1 MTTTSTAPRRQSTPP
16 LPRRRASLRGRIPPR
31 RRPSIVLFFGL
42 CLGLSAL
49 LLLTAITAVQLR
61 FANRIFAGVR
71 VAGVDLSE
79 LTREQ
84 AAARLQ
90 EQLSLFQGPTIFLR
104 YAGQVWPLTS
114 ADLGVQVDVQATSQ
128 AAFGLGRRAN
138 PLDALTAQWQLA
150 SAGANLAPVLTAG
163 EVQAADLL
171 QRVAQAIDRPARD
184 ATVTIQGLQVLT
196 TAAQTGR
203 DTDLQA
209 TWAAVQAQLA
219 RGGSGT
225 VDVVVHE
232 LPPLVSDVESVAE
245 QARRLLRTPLLL
257 SYPGNAAEGEAPQQF
272 ALDPVQLAGW
282 LHIIPQPAAS
292 GGISLTL
299 QVDESR
305 LAAYV
310 ETLAASLARAT
321 IDARLHFNPIVN
333 PSDPTAGQL
342 SVLSPSQPGRVLD
355 VAETVTRTLAALSTG
370 RAQIDLPLQVV
381 KPAVDMRDLEQMG
394 IRELIASGAT
404 TFKGSSAAR
413 VANIVQGARQFEG
426 VVVPPNGIFSFNRI
440 VGDVSAANGY
450 EDSLVI
456 WGDRTAVGIGGGI
469 CQVSTT
475 VFRAA
480 FWAGMPII
488 ERWAHG
494 YVVSWYGEPGM
505 DATIFT
511 PNVDFRFRNDT
522 GAYVLIQPEL
532 DLTQGR
538 LTFNFYGT
546 KPSRTVER
554 IGPEISNVRQPE
566 PPLYQVDPALA
577 PGVKKQVDWAV
588 DGRDVVVTRVIKQ
601 GDQVLRQDKFV
612 SKYQPWR
619 AVYLVGPTPEAGG
632 G

>member
-1 MTTTSTAPRRQSTPP
+1 MTTTSTAPKRQVIPP
-16 LPRRRASLRGRIPPR
+16 RRASSARRFAPR
-31 RRPSIVLFFGL
+31 RRPSLLLLMGLVLAL
-42 CLGLSAL
+42 ILL
-49 LLLTAITAVQLR
+49 LLLTALTAVQLR

-79 LTREQ
+79 LTRAQ

-90 EQLSLFQGPTIFLR
+90 EQLPLFQGPTILLR
-104 YAGQVWPLTS
+104 YADQVWPLTS
-114 ADLGVQVDVQATSQ
+114 ADLGVQVDVQATAQ
-128 AAFGLGRRAN
+128 AAFELGRRAN
-138 PLDALTAQWQLA
+138 PLEALTAQWQLA
-150 SAGANLAPVLTAG
+150 SAGANLTPVLTAG

-203 DTDLQA
+203 DTDLQV

-219 RGGSGT
+219 RGGSGM

-232 LPPLVSDVESVAE
+232 LPPLVSDVEPVAE
-245 QARRLLRTPLLL
+245 QARRLLRTPLRL
-257 SYPGNAAEGEAPQQF
+257 SYPGDAAQGEAPQQF

-282 LHIIPQPAAS
+282 LHIIPQPATS

-305 LAAYV
+305 LAAYA

-321 IDARLHFNPIVN
+321 IDARLHFDPT
-333 PSDPTAGQL
+333 DPTAGQL
-342 SVLSPSQPGRVLD
+342 SVLSPSQPGRRLD
-355 VAETVTRTLAALSTG
+355 AAETVTRTLAALRAG
-370 RAQIDLPLQVV
+370 RDQVDLPLQVIE
-381 KPAVDMRDLEQMG
+381 PAVDMRDLEQMG

-413 VANIVQGARQFEG
+413 IANIVQGARQFEG

-522 GAYVLIQPEL
+522 GAYLLIQPEL

-546 KPSRTVER
+546 KPNRTVER
-554 IGPEISNVRQPE
+554 IGPEISNVRKPE

-577 PGVKKQVDWAV
+577 PGFKKQVDWAV
-588 DGRDVVVTRVIKQ
+588 DGRDVVVTRVITQ

>member
-16 LPRRRASLRGRIPPR
+16 LPRHASLRGRIPPR

-61 FANRIFAGVR
+61 FANRVFAGVR

-90 EQLSLFQGPTIFLR
+90 EQLTPFQGPTILLR
-104 YAGQVWPLTS
+104 YAGQAWPLAS
-114 ADLGVQVDVQATSQ
+114 ADLGLQVDAQATAQ
-128 AAFGLGRRAN
+128 RAYELGRQAN
-138 PLDALTAQWQLA
+138 PLDSLAAQWRLA
-150 SAGANLAPVLTAG
+150 RAGANLAPALTVG

-171 QRVAQAIDRPARD
+171 QRVAQSIDRPARD
-184 ATVTIQGLQVLT
+184 ATVTIHGLQVVT
-196 TAAQTGR
+196 TVAQAGR

-219 RGGSGT
+219 QGESGT

-232 LPPLVSDVESVAE
+232 LPPLVHDVEAVAD

-257 SYPGNAAEGEAPQQF
+257 AYAGDAAQDEAPQQF

-282 LHIIPQPAAS
+282 LHIIPQPSAS

-299 QVDESR
+299 QVDEAAVRAYAQS
-305 LAAYV
+305 LAAG
-310 ETLAASLARAT
+310 LARAT
-321 IDARLHFNPIVN
+321 IDARLHFDPI
-333 PSDPTAGQL
+333 DPTAGRL

-381 KPAVDMRDLEQMG
+381 KPAVDMRDLDRMG

-413 VANIVQGARQFEG
+413 VANIAQGARQFEG

-450 EDSLVI
+450 EDALVI

-480 FWAGMPII
+480 FWGGMPIV

-494 YVVSWYGEPGM
+494 YVVGWYGEPGM

-511 PNVDFRFRNDT
+511 PSVDFRFRNDT

-546 KPSRTVER
+546 KPNRTVER
-554 IGPEISNVRQPE
+554 IGPETSNVRKPE
-566 PPLYQVDPALA
+566 PPLYQVDPSLA

-601 GDQVLRQDKFV
+601 GEQVLRQDKFV

-619 AVYLVGPTPEAGG
+619 AVYLVGPTPDAGG
-632 G
+632 